1 MNHRNLKLEE
11 KDIYRLLNEVRF
23 DQSEWEPV
31 TDEMPEILKDK
42 IRKNVLKEVRNKNY
56 LKSVK
61 RSLIAAAVLLII
73 LIGAG
78 TVSPALARNIPVL
91 HSIFEIFNDKF
102 GTCQEYIPYSQLVD
116 KSVTDNGITLTINEA
131 LADDSTLI
139 LGYTIK
145 SDSRNENLK
154 LAETNIMLG
163 GLLINGSPPEGG
175 GITGDYLDET
185 TYVGVAR
192 ITYHSPSASDLVKI
206 DLNIDQFMGVKGHWD
221 FSFTVSKTELVQK
234 TRVFKTNNQVDLPEG
249 LVTVD
254 KIVLTPIDS
263 TIYFSGNYKDQN
275 AATKAMDTVVYR
287 WFVFDDQGI
296 ELSSGGG
303 TFGGNE
309 APYGKDFQG
318 TAKFQAVKTIPR
330 SLTIVPCR
338 FPVISGD
345 SADTEKPPESLQSI
359 DGNYPLELSQGKMG
373 KLIIKDITTEKG
385 ETVVRYTAEGKA
397 PYFQGTNLYLK
408 NTAGEYIHPQRYDI
422 RRDENHPNDFTMV
435 FPALDLSQGYSVSTS
450 QFTHMDFMED
460 FKIKIELKK

>member
-1 MNHRNLKLEE
+1 MNHPNLNLEE
-11 KDIYRLLNEVRF
+11 KDIYGLLNGVRF

-61 RSLIAAAVLLII
+61 RSLMAAAVLLVI
-73 LIGAG
+73 LIGIG

-102 GTCQEYIPYSQLVD
+102 GTYQEYIPYSQLVD

-145 SDSRNENLK
+145 SDSRNEDLQM
-154 LAETNIMLG
+154 AGTNIMG
-163 GLLINGSPPEGG
+163 GLLINGSSPKGVGFSGE
-175 GITGDYLDET
+175 YLDEK
-185 TYVGVAR
+185 TYVSIAR
-192 ITYHSPSASDLVKI
+192 ITYHSPSTSDLLKI
-206 DLNIDQFMGVKGHWD
+206 DLTVDQFMGEKGHWN

-234 TRVFKTNNQVDLPEG
+234 TRVFKANNQVDLPEG

-345 SADTEKPPESLQSI
+345 SAKTEKPSESLQLI

-373 KLIIKDITTEKG
+373 KLIIKDITTEKE

-422 RRDENHPNDFTMV
+422 RRDENSPNDFTMV
-435 FPALDLSQGYSVSTS
+435 FPALDLSQGYSVGTS
-450 QFTHMDFMED
+450 QFTHMDFRED
-460 FKIKIELKK
+460 LKIKIELKK